1 MKGANTLLRLLLLVI
16 FLWALA
22 SSYNLDISH
31 PQSFSFQDAG
41 NHFGYQVLQV
51 GNRIVVGAP
60 GEGNNTGNLYQCQ
73 PSTGHCQ
80 PMDLGDASL
89 TSKYLGMT
97 LATDPTDGRLMACDP
112 GLARECDQ
120 NYYLSGLCY
129 IFSPNLGGFT
139 HRGRPGYQE
148 CLKANVDLVFLFDG
162 SHSITNKDFE
172 KILEFMKDVM
182 KKLSNSSF
190 HFAAVQFSTVSQTEF
205 YFSDYIKTRNPDTLL
220 ANIKHMQELTNTFGG
235 IKHVVKDVFN
245 VNRGARPDAVRVMII
260 ITDGDATDNG
270 DIEEA
275 KLIIRYVIGIGG
287 GIQHPKKLEDFA
299 SSPTNDFVKIL
310 DTYDKLKG
318 VFGDLEKKIYDIEGT
333 SKQNNISFE
342 MELSSS
348 GISADFIKG
357 ESVVGAAGALDWA
370 GGFIDLK
377 QDMKDETF
385 VGNQPRNQEAKNGYL
400 GYTVTWLLSKG
411 NRKLLAAGAP
421 RYQHVGQVLLF
432 QEPDRRSGGKWIE
445 VQKLEG
451 TQVGS
456 YFGGVLCGIDV
467 DQNGEMELLLVGAP
481 LFYGER
487 RGGRVFVYHRKEMT
501 FQMMTELHGEIGH
514 PLGRFGAAIS
524 ALTDINGDDLTDVA
538 VGAPLEKLGAIY
550 IYNGKL
556 DGLSSQP
563 SQRIEGIQVSPGL
576 QYFGRSIH
584 GVMDLGGDGLVD
596 VLVGTQGQVI
606 MLSSRP
612 VLDIFSSLNFSPVEI
627 PVQEVECSYQGSAKR
642 SGVNITVC
650 FGVKNLTPKFLGP
663 LVANITYILQLDGH
677 RIKSRGF
684 FPGGKQKTGG
694 NVIVTPTG
702 SCTQHWFNFPV
713 CIEDYIS
720 PINVSLSYSLLEDKY
735 NGSSGKNIQPTMRPV
750 PHSESKEIP
759 FEKNCGDDM
768 QCEADLKL
776 KFHSN
781 GSSELQLAPSSSLSV
796 VLELSNVGED
806 AYRVHLSLTLPQG
819 LSFRKVSMLQSRV
832 PVSCEEGSLETA
844 LSSWVLSC
852 NVSSP
857 ILKGGSTVYIQMMF
871 DTLLNSSWGDFLE
884 MKANVSSD
892 NEASILL
899 KNNLDTKR
907 IPILFP
913 IKVMIEEQ
921 ENSTLYL
928 NFTSKGPKIRK
939 VQHVYKVKTQEYKD
953 APPTMDLFVVVPK
966 SQIKEL
972 STKNWTVQTEPPVP
986 CHLEDPEKLPH
997 FTQAHVSKVVFRCVV
1012 NFREVTLVL
1021 VSGMVEITE
1030 EIQVSSMYSLS
1041 SNISVI
1047 FNSSKYYHLYGK
1059 ESAQSQVVT
1068 KVDIVYEKNSLYL
1081 YVLSGIGGLLLL
1093 LLIFGVLYKFGFF
1106 KRDLK
1111 EKMEANGAIPDGTM
1125 DEASGPSASAEP
1137 GCTEPLNPGEE
1148 KGEGSAEPGCTEPLN
1163 PGEGKGEDSAEPVCT
1178 EPLNSEEG
1186 GDEGYA
1192 D

>member
-1 MKGANTLLRLLLLVI
+1 MFYFHRDPDWEGFAERL
-16 FLWALA
+16 ALA
-22 SSYNLDISH
+22 SSYNLDTSH

-51 GNRIVVGAP
+51 GNRVVVGAP
-60 GEGNNTGNLYQCQ
+60 GEGNNTGNIYQCQ

-80 PMDLGDASL
+80 PMDLEDASP

-139 HRGRPGYQE
+139 LYARPGYQE

-162 SHSITNKDFE
+162 SHSITNNDFE

-182 KKLSNSSF
+182 RKLSNSSF
-190 HFAAVQFSTVSQTEF
+190 HFAAVQFSSLSQTEF

-220 ANIKHMQELTNTFGG
+220 ANVKHMQELTNTFGG

-245 VNRGARPDAVRVMII
+245 ISRGARPDAVRVMII
-260 ITDGDATDNG
+260 ITDGDATDSG
-270 DIEEA
+270 DLEEA

-287 GIQHPKKLEDFA
+287 GIQDPEKLKDFA
-299 SSPTNDFVKIL
+299 STPKDDFVKIL

-318 VFGDLEKKIYDIEGT
+318 LFDDLERKIYDIEGT
-333 SKQNNISFE
+333 NKQHRISFE

-357 ESVVGAAGALDWA
+357 QSVVGAAGALDWA

-377 QDMKDETF
+377 DDTF
-385 VGNQPRNQEAKNGYL
+385 VNNQPTNQEAKNGYL
-400 GYTVTWLLSKG
+400 GYTVAWLLSKG

-421 RYQHVGQVLLF
+421 RYQHVGRVLLF
-432 QEPDRRSGGKWIE
+432 QEPDSKSGGKWNQ
-445 VQKLEG
+445 VQRLEG

-467 DQNGEMELLLVGAP
+467 DQNGEMELLVVGAP

-487 RGGRVFVYHRKEMT
+487 RGGRVFVYHRKELT
-501 FQMMTELHGEIGH
+501 FQMMMELHGETGH

-538 VGAPLEKLGAIY
+538 VGAPLEKWGAIY
-550 IYNGKL
+550 IYNGKPG
-556 DGLSSQP
+556 GLSSQP
-563 SQRIEGIQVSPGL
+563 SQRIEGSQVSPGL

-584 GVMDLGGDGLVD
+584 GAMDLGGDGLVD

-612 VLDIFSSLNFSPVEI
+612 VLDVFSSLNFSPVEI
-627 PVQEVECSYQGSAKR
+627 PVQEVECSYQGSVKR

-663 LVANITYILQLDGH
+663 LVANLTYILQLDGH
-677 RIKSRGF
+677 RIRSRGF
-684 FPGGKQKTGG
+684 FPGGKQETGG
-694 NVIVTPTG
+694 NMTVTPTG

-720 PINVSLSYSLLEDKY
+720 PINVTLSFSLLEDKY
-735 NGSSGKNIQPTMRPV
+735 NGSSGKKIQPTMRPI

-759 FEKNCGDDM
+759 FEKNCGDDK

-776 KFHSN
+776 NFHSN
-781 GSSELQLAPSSSLSV
+781 GSSELHLAPSSSLSA

-806 AYRVHLSLTLPQG
+806 AYRVHLGLTLPQG

-832 PVSCEEGSLETA
+832 PVSCEEGSLETV

-857 ILKGGSTVYIQMMF
+857 ILKEGSTVYIHMMF

-892 NEASILL
+892 NEDSVLL
-899 KNNLDTKR
+899 KDNLVTKR

-913 IKVMIEEQ
+913 VKVMIEDQ

-939 VQHVYKVKTQEYKD
+939 VQHVYEVKTQVFID
-953 APPTMDLFVVVPK
+953 APPTLEVFIIVPK
-966 SQIKEL
+966 SQIKGF
-972 STKNWTVQTEPPVP
+972 STKNWTAQTEPPVL
-986 CHLEDPEKLPH
+986 CRLEDPENLLH
-997 FTQAHVSKVVFRCVV
+997 STQAHVSGVIFRCVV
-1012 NFREVTLVL
+1012 NFREVTLVR

-1030 EIQVSSMYSLS
+1030 EIQASSMFSLS

-1047 FNSSKYYHLYGK
+1047 FNSRKYYHLYGK

-1093 LLIFGVLYKFGFF
+1093 LLIFGVLYKIGFF
-1106 KRDLK
+1106 KRGLK
-1111 EKMEANGAIPDGTM
+1111 EKMEANGAIPDGIM
-1125 DEASGPSASAEP
+1125 DEASGPSASADP
-1137 GCTEPLNPGEE
+1137 GCTEPLNPREE
-1148 KGEGSAEPGCTEPLN
+1148 KGGGSADPGCTEPLN
-1163 PGEGKGEDSAEPVCT
+1163 SEGGGGEGC
-1178 EPLNSEEG
+1178 
-1186 GDEGYA
+1186 A